1 MNNAAFS
8 RQVARQAS
16 VSVVIVNWNS
26 RELLQKCLQHL
37 LKQTIQPVQIIIVD
51 NASSDNS
58 VNVADGVERTVV
70 LRMKTNLGFAAGNN
84 RALSVCTG
92 EFVALLNPD
101 AFPEPDWL
109 EKLLDAAQ
117 DYPDVAAFG
126 SRQLCQATPGI
137 LDGIGDSYHMSGL
150 IWRQGYGA
158 IQQDSDLTS
167 REIFSPCAA
176 AALYRRQALIDMG
189 GFDEDFFCYVEDIDL
204 GFRLKLAGY
213 KARYVPDAVVLHV
226 GSATTGGQDSDFC
239 IYHGHRNLVWAFV
252 KNMPGALFWL
262 LLPLYILLNIM
273 TISLFTMRGR
283 GGVILRAKRDALIG
297 LSMIWRKRRQIQRR
311 RVVSVKSIWQQFDK
325 RMIKV
330 KMSRKKL

>member
-189 GFDEDFFCYVEDIDL
+189 GFDEDFFCYVQL
-204 GFRLKLAGY
+204 
-213 KARYVPDAVVLHV
+213 YV
-226 GSATTGGQDSDFC
+226 
-239 IYHGHRNLVWAFV
+239 
-252 KNMPGALFWL
+252 
-262 LLPLYILLNIM
+262 
-273 TISLFTMRGR
+273 
-283 GGVILRAKRDALIG
+283 
-297 LSMIWRKRRQIQRR
+297 
-311 RVVSVKSIWQQFDK
+311 
-325 RMIKV
+325 
-330 KMSRKKL
+330 